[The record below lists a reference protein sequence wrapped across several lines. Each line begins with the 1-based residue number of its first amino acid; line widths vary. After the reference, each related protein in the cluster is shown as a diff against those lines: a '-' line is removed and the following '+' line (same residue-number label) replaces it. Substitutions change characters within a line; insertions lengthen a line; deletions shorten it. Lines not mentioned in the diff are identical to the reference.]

1 MDEKEAQKLLQQELS
16 RLRSKSYAELTQQ
29 VGDVIAYEAEAS
41 SGVRYQLEIQFIW
54 DDQTHGNIRVMG
66 AIDDGG
72 IRAFMP
78 LTLSFIMSPAGKFID
93 E

>member
-16 RLRSKSYAELTQQ
+16 RLRSKSYAELTAQ
-29 VGDVIAYEAEAS
+29 VGEIIAYEAEAP
-41 SGVRYQLEIQFIW
+41 SGIRYQIEMQFIW
-54 DDQTHGNIRVMG
+54 DDKQHGNIRVMG

-78 LTLSFIMSPAGKFID
+78 LPLSFIISPAGKFID